1 MASSSEQCPLCNGL
15 RGHKRLQDAMFK
27 DFEADYKLAQR
38 EVEQLTKLYSD
49 ACWYNFETRCRS
61 WKEPWHESWDASPI
75 SLRKYYTGSIRDAP
89 ALPPAIIFT
98 ELQHAKDY
106 ARYMHTQRFA
116 PYDWAPGGICYEA
129 MLRQSP
135 GVAAY
140 NALFLSAS

>member
-1 MASSSEQCPLCNGL
+1 
-15 RGHKRLQDAMFK
+15 MFK

-98 ELQHAKDY
+98 ELQHAKLVP
-106 ARYMHTQRFA
+106 R
-116 PYDWAPGGICYEA
+116 
-129 MLRQSP
+129 SP
-135 GVAAY
+135 LQA
-140 NALFLSAS
+140 NAVIMSFLSKTNPPQH

>member
-1 MASSSEQCPLCNGL
+1 
-15 RGHKRLQDAMFK
+15 MFK

-49 ACWYNFETRCRS
+49 TSRYNFETRCRS

-116 PYDWAPGGICYEA
+116 PYDWAPGGIGYEK